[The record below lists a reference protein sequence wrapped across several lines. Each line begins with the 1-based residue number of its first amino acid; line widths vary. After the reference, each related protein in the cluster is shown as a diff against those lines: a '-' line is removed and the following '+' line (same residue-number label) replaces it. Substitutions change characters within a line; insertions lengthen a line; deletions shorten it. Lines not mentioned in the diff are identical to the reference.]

1 MEEAAKGMQEVL
13 ASLEKKSE
21 QMKSNPLSAADG
33 TGREPDYQCPVC
45 KDQTG
50 WLEKVDGVEKWVICT
65 CIHQRRTQRLLQFSE
80 ITESFRNVTFGQ
92 FQTDHT
98 DPQVAS
104 MKEAALA
111 YYSHY
116 QDLRKQRENSMLL
129 MGVPGCGKTHI
140 LTALSNNLMQRK
152 KIEDGDGQQ
161 QGVSVQYFPYVEG
174 FNNLRDDFNLLERKM
189 ERMKKADVLFID
201 DLFKPVKQWTKDGYQ
216 RIPRATAW
224 QIEQMYAVI
233 NHRYLNHLPI
243 LVSTELIM
251 EELVDVDD
259 ALASRI
265 VQMCKSFLVTIT
277 GPKNDLNHRL
287 KGVY

>member
-1 MEEAAKGMQEVL
+1 
-13 ASLEKKSE
+13 
-21 QMKSNPLSAADG
+21 MKSIPLSAADG
-33 TGREPDYQCPVC
+33 SGRETEHQCSIC
-45 KDQTG
+45 KDRTG
-50 WLEKVDGVEKWVICT
+50 WLENVEGVEKWVICP
-65 CIHQRRTQRLLQFSE
+65 CIRERRTQRLLQFSE

-92 FQTDHT
+92 FQTDNV

-104 MKEAALA
+104 MKKAALA
-111 YYSHY
+111 YYSNY
-116 QDLRKQRENSMLL
+116 QDLRKQRENSMLI

-152 KIEDGDGQQ
+152 KIQDENGQQ
-161 QGVSVQYFPYVEG
+161 SVSVQYFPYVEG
-174 FNNLRDDFNLLERKM
+174 FNDLRDDFTLLERKM
-189 ERMKKADVLFID
+189 KRMKKADVLFID

-277 GPKNDLNHRL
+277 GPKNDLNYRL

>member
-1 MEEAAKGMQEVL
+1 
-13 ASLEKKSE
+13 
-21 QMKSNPLSAADG
+21 MKSNPLSAADG
-33 TGREPDYQCPVC
+33 SEQEADYQCSVC

-50 WLEKVDGVEKWVICT
+50 WLEKVDGVEKWVICS
-65 CIHQRRTQRLLQFSE
+65 CIHQRRVGRLLEFSE

-92 FQTDHT
+92 FQTGNV

-111 YYSHY
+111 YYSNY
-116 QDLRKQRENSMLL
+116 QDLRKLRENSMLI

-152 KIEDGDGQQ
+152 KIEEDGRQ

-174 FNNLRDDFNLLERKM
+174 FNDLRDDFTLLERKM

-277 GPKNDLNHRL
+277 GPKNDLNYRL